1 MTTRTNS
8 RNNHPSSHRS
18 YSGYEPHFARWILRV
33 CSRFFVVEQRA
44 RTLHHARVIFAK
56 IVRSFCG
63 DCEMTAETMCSEYKI
78 DIFIFAEGIKA
89 LPQPKF
95 DVNARS

>member
-8 RNNHPSSHRS
+8 NNTRLRTGV

-63 DCEMTAETMCSEYKI
+63 DCEMTAEIMCSEYKI